1 MPFYQEIKTAKGAAI
16 GTIMP
21 WTGGLTQI
29 PSGWLICDGQSVAAN
44 EFPLLAQAIGDTYN
58 AGNSNF
64 VGTGANSFPNY
75 GGNIKLPNLNGKTL
89 MDMET
94 SYFGPRSNGGT
105 GRAADMDIQALTLL
119 SPLIGTNEDAGVT
132 TIFTDVYVDLVFDIP
147 DDDRTGYVGRIK
159 GNTLINGDA
168 FKTMY
173 VGPRK
178 LGRAHIKRHNHSG
191 SLETIDNSS
200 ITQPGDGVVPYGDI
214 SYQIFA
220 QGVDNDGNNED
231 SGDTFYFGWTED
243 LSYRGDSPA
252 VTGNGESNVSLTGNG
267 QTSDVV
273 GGIIGASGYQTG
285 QGPTNDLYTL
295 EWPSAGD
302 DMENGFGRGGKGK
315 VMGKVASEQPPI
327 NLKANRLLM
336 SPLTRNFINTP
347 DFNSSPYQGAGSPIP
362 FGVGGN
368 TVGLPDGY
376 TNYYTTSDASVRD
389 TLMSNPSIGFTPDT
403 EGVGSPILAHTH
415 DEFDIAFDSTRMRPQ
430 SNITADVNLPQT
442 VNLDNTANRNA
453 LQIDFNVEQPRV
465 TSIYIIR
472 AY

>member
-21 WTGGLTQI
+21 WTGGLTAI
-29 PSGWLICDGQSVAAN
+29 PAGWLICDGQSVAAN

-89 MDMET
+89 MDIET
-94 SYFGPRSNGGT
+94 SYFADRASGGT
-105 GRAADMDIQALTLL
+105 GRAADTDVQALTLL

-173 VGPRK
+173 IGPRK

-191 SLETIDNSS
+191 SLETIDNASV
-200 ITQPGDGVVPYGDI
+200 TAPGDGVVPYGDI

-231 SGDTFYFGWTED
+231 SGDQFYFGWTSD
-243 LSYRGDSPA
+243 ISYRGDSPEA
-252 VTGNGESNVSLTGNG
+252 TGNGNSNVSVTASG

-273 GGIIGASGYQTG
+273 GGIIGASGYTPGTG
-285 QGPTNDLYTL
+285 PQNDLYTL
-295 EWPSAGD
+295 EWPSPGD
-302 DMENGFGRGGKGK
+302 DIENGFGQGGSGK
-315 VMGKVASEQPPI
+315 VMAKVASEQPPI

-347 DFNSSPYQGAGSPIP
+347 DYNIGPRMVGSVP

-376 TNYYTTSDASVRD
+376 TNYYTDNDPSVRD
-389 TLMSNPSIGFTPDT
+389 TLMSNPAIGFTPLT
-403 EGVGSPILAHTH
+403 EGVGDPIFAHTH
-415 DEFDIAFDSTRMRPQ
+415 DEFDIEFDSTRMRPQ

>member
-29 PSGWLICDGQSVAAN
+29 PAGWLICDGQSVAAN

-89 MDMET
+89 MDIET
-94 SYFGPRSNGGT
+94 SYFADRASGGT
-105 GRAADMDIQALTLL
+105 GRSADLDVQALTLL
-119 SPLIGTNEDAGVT
+119 SPLIGTNEDNGVT
-132 TIFTDVYVDLVFDIP
+132 TIFTNVYVDLVFAIA

-168 FKTMY
+168 FQTMY
-173 VGPRK
+173 IGPRK

-191 SLETIDNSS
+191 TIETIDNAS
-200 ITQPGDGVVPYGDI
+200 ITSPGDGVVPYGDI

-231 SGDTFYFGWTED
+231 GGDTFYFGWTSD
-243 LSYRGDSPA
+243 ISYRGDSPQE
-252 VTGNGESNVSLTGNG
+252 TGNGESNVSVTFDSE
-267 QTSDVV
+267 TSDVV
-273 GGIIGASGYQTG
+273 GGIIGASGYSTG
-285 QGPTNDLYTL
+285 SSPSQDLYTL
-295 EWPSAGD
+295 EWPGPGD
-302 DMENGFGRGGKGK
+302 DIENGFGQGSAGK
-315 VMGKVASEQPPI
+315 VMGKVAAEQPPI
-327 NLKANRLLM
+327 NLKANSLTK
-336 SPLTRNFINTP
+336 SPLTRNFLNTP
-347 DFNSSPYQGAGSPIP
+347 DNPDGQYISGSVP

-368 TVGLPDGY
+368 TVGLPDGF
-376 TNYYTTSDASVRD
+376 TNYYTTSDPTVRD
-389 TLMSNPSIGFTPDT
+389 TLLSNPGRSFTAETADDQ
-403 EGVGSPILAHTH
+403 IFAHTH
-415 DEFDIAFDSTRMRPQ
+415 DEFDVAFDSTRMRPQ
-430 SNITADVNLPQT
+430 SNITADVNLPFT